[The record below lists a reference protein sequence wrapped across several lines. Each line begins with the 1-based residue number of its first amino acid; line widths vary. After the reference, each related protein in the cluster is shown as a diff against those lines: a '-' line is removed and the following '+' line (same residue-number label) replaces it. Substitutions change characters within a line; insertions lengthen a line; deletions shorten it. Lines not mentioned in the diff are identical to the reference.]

1 MDPKQ
6 AVHVSAW
13 CYPMQSAALLRIRTQ
28 PYAAVEQ
35 GSELFKQEQELKVPL
50 TQGACHMET
59 GRKKTR
65 TSHKEEVEMTKPNQ
79 ELLRCCFPTWE
90 GQMSSAPL
98 GCGLLAARV
107 SHLRLSSQHFP
118 PCTLSAGV
126 SIFTNLLHR
135 GLHLLI
141 FCCSCLDWGVGDAA
155 VLGSAAKH
163 DASEHSPCS
172 ASHGSWRSH
181 RRPGS
186 GCDGW
191 QNLLHGSSL
200 GVFALQMCTETRQAR
215 GLPGI
220 RAHKRCLT
228 MRSHSGWCGGFPLL
242 VQ

>member
-28 PYAAVEQ
+28 PCAAVEQ

-50 TQGACHMET
+50 TQRACHMET

-172 ASHGSWRSH
+172 AGREVAVMAGKTSSMDPAWGFLLCRCAQRPARHGGCQ
-181 RRPGS
+181 GS
-186 GCDGW
+186 GPT
-191 QNLLHGSSL
+191 S
-200 GVFALQMCTETRQAR
+200 V
-215 GLPGI
+215 
-220 RAHKRCLT
+220 
-228 MRSHSGWCGGFPLL
+228 
-242 VQ
+242 V

>member
-28 PYAAVEQ
+28 PCAAVEQ

-135 GLHLLI
+135 GLI
-141 FCCSCLDWGVGDAA
+141 CLFSAAVAWTGEFEMQQFWGVQLSTMPPSTAPAA
-155 VLGSAAKH
+155 PATGAGEATAGQEVAVMAGKTSSMDPAWGVLLCRCAQRPAR
-163 DASEHSPCS
+163 
-172 ASHGSWRSH
+172 HGGCQ
-181 RRPGS
+181 GS
-186 GCDGW
+186 GPT
-191 QNLLHGSSL
+191 S
-200 GVFALQMCTETRQAR
+200 V
-215 GLPGI
+215 
-220 RAHKRCLT
+220 
-228 MRSHSGWCGGFPLL
+228 
-242 VQ
+242 V